1 MVYEQD
7 STPFLFEDE
16 SDEEE
21 EKVDEVEKGAD
32 DEEGDEAVE

>member
-16 SDEEE
+16 SGEE
-21 EKVDEVEKGAD
+21 EKVDEVEKVAD
-32 DEEGDEAVE
+32 DEEEDEAVE